1 MLSEICGHICTKSSQ
16 QIWVI
21 FLQQCSAALVQ
32 APRKWLGHQ
41 AGGITDQH
49 SRRREARSFGLLVR
63 RWLECGFWNQELG
76 KEESRHVWG
85 VAAIDDKKKKCCF
98 LFLMK

>member
-1 MLSEICGHICTKSSQ
+1 MLSEICGHVCSKSSQ

-32 APRKWLGHQ
+32 APHKWLGHQ

-49 SRRREARSFGLLVR
+49 SRRREARSFRLLAR
-63 RWLECGFWNQELG
+63 GWLECGFWNLELG